1 MELSAEYDGPLGG
14 GTRWQLFGG
23 PAAEP
28 ALGPVA
34 YPHRISA
41 MPNPIAPIAHHW
53 FDSTHV
59 SFGVITAGVYGGR
72 WKIESSAFNGR
83 EPDERRK
90 NLDLGPLDSVAGGPP
105 GPPHPPPPPPGS
117 AGGVS
122 GKRKGGGG
130 AAHHPLSP
138 I

>member
-72 WKIESSAFNGR
+72 WKIESSAAHRR
-83 EPDERRK
+83 EPGERRK
-90 NLDLGPLDSVAGGPP
+90 KPHLRPP
-105 GPPHPPPPPPGS
+105 DAPSRRPPAPPAPPPP
-117 AGGVS
+117 
-122 GKRKGGGG
+122 RH
-130 AAHHPLSP
+130 AA
-138 I
+138 